1 LVDYPSAL
9 ACSVFII
16 ISIALFNATGVAITK
31 YASAAQRS
39 TIDTSRTLLIW
50 MVSLG
55 LGWEDFLAWELLGFV
70 FLVIGTL
77 IYNEIV
83 VVPIEGMMKYT
94 KVEMAKRNED
104 TSKEA

>member
-1 LVDYPSAL
+1 MIDYPSAL
-9 ACSVFII
+9 ACSIFII
-16 ISIALFNATGVAITK
+16 VSIALFNATGVAITK

-55 LGWEDFLAWELLGFV
+55 LGWENFLPWELLGFV

-83 VVPIEGMMKYT
+83 VVPIEAMMKFT